1 MAFRYYDDIIVAK
14 LKKWIPDGSKLRVLK
29 PDETKRLF
37 EEKADDSK
45 DKPIDLPI
53 IALSRNTDFN
63 IDTNIKT
70 PMSYDGLK
78 IGLANAKDGRL
89 LDPATA
95 KHAEYSIQ
103 MNVIPVTVE
112 YKLDIYTK
120 KYEEGDEYLR
130 NFLFKLINNPKIIIE
145 IPYNNLAI
153 QHTANL
159 RVLSTVS
166 DTSDIAERLF
176 TGQFTRWTISIE
188 LQDGFLF
195 SIPYR
200 KNWRMFI
207 DDDSIFTEA
216 ELELLSQ
223 TEGGIEVS
231 NKITESGEIEDIELI
246 QTKK

>member
-1 MAFRYYDDIIVAK
+1 M
-14 LKKWIPDGSKLRVLK
+14 LK

-176 TGQFTRWTISIE
+176 TGQFTR
-188 LQDGFLF
+188 
-195 SIPYR
+195 
-200 KNWRMFI
+200 
-207 DDDSIFTEA
+207 
-216 ELELLSQ
+216 
-223 TEGGIEVS
+223 
-231 NKITESGEIEDIELI
+231 
-246 QTKK
+246 